1 MPISQIGSVIYANQN
16 MQIAA
21 TKQLDFQARVDF
33 QNLVAGA
40 LANDKEKAI
49 EETRELEEDAAINPD
64 REHNRQQGEETTGE
78 KEQEEKAVINVA
90 KKNRSSNDE
99 DDGLPHILDIRV

>member
-1 MPISQIGSVIYANQN
+1 MPISPIGSIIYANQN

-40 LANDKEKAI
+40 LANEKEREI
-49 EETRELEEDAAINPD
+49 EEPRDVEEDGAINPD
-64 REHNRQQGEETTGE
+64 KEHNRQEYEETSGE
-78 KEQEEKAVINVA
+78 KEEEEKAVINQA
-90 KKNRSSNDE
+90 KKAKKNDE
-99 DDGLPHILDIRV
+99 DDGLPHLLDIRI

>member
-1 MPISQIGSVIYANQN
+1 MPISPIGSIIYANQN

-40 LANDKEKAI
+40 LANEKEAVI
-49 EETRELEEDAAINPD
+49 EEARELEEDAAINPD

-78 KEQEEKAVINVA
+78 KEQEEKAVINLA
-90 KKNRSSNDE
+90 KKNSSKKDE